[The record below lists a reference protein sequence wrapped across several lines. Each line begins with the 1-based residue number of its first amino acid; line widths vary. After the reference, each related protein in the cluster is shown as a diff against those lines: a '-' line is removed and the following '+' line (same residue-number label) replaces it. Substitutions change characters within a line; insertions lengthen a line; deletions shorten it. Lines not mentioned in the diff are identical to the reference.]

1 MCVFYVCE
9 NAFARTSARVNEWVA
24 QRSILHHLRDALEYV
39 TKPMNETD
47 VTSDQLGA
55 PGSRGIS
62 RRWWQ
67 RPTPLTERRRLDVQ
81 PYADGAKPGLDAVAH
96 QLSMLSIANAEQD
109 LDKPPF
115 PLYAYREILLI
126 ERRVLEMC
134 VSLRI
139 AWVTARHARL
149 DIGAAG
155 RRATVL
161 KRVAAM
167 MRREA
172 ARAGLRA
179 WREKALQSARIEDRA
194 SALRRGVARKFSQ
207 GTSQSTLMDT
217 LTKAAKGNPDQL
229 KAWLPTFESAIVT
242 ALHEWAKKTSEVG
255 DNWGGVDS
263 FFAKTHDAEDDC
275 SNVVLPLLAEHRA
288 HETDGQMVTIAWQK
302 ELLRLFT
309 CESTTEQLELP
320 PAIAA
325 GASTLKLVHDKMTP
339 QLYQLGVRLRDLRFR
354 TGPTMARVARISDF
368 A

>member
-1 MCVFYVCE
+1 MD
-9 NAFARTSARVNEWVA
+9 EWVA

-62 RRWWQ
+62 QRWWQ

-81 PYADGAKPGLDAVAH
+81 PYADGAKPGLDAVAY

-155 RRATVL
+155 RRDCPQA
-161 KRVAAM
+161 RRGHDAAGGGAG
-167 MRREA
+167 RA
-172 ARAGLRA
+172 AGLAREGITKRPHRGPGLGAAAA
-179 WREKALQSARIEDRA
+179 WGSSHNQPRNI
-194 SALRRGVARKFSQ
+194 
-207 GTSQSTLMDT
+207 
-217 LTKAAKGNPDQL
+217 AKYL
-229 KAWLPTFESAIVT
+229 
-242 ALHEWAKKTSEVG
+242 
-255 DNWGGVDS
+255 
-263 FFAKTHDAEDDC
+263 
-275 SNVVLPLLAEHRA
+275 
-288 HETDGQMVTIAWQK
+288 DGHIDEGSKGQ
-302 ELLRLFT
+302 
-309 CESTTEQLELP
+309 P
-320 PAIAA
+320 
-325 GASTLKLVHDKMTP
+325 
-339 QLYQLGVRLRDLRFR
+339 
-354 TGPTMARVARISDF
+354 
-368 A
+368 

>member
-1 MCVFYVCE
+1 
-9 NAFARTSARVNEWVA
+9 
-24 QRSILHHLRDALEYV
+24 
-39 TKPMNETD
+39 
-47 VTSDQLGA
+47 
-55 PGSRGIS
+55 
-62 RRWWQ
+62 
-67 RPTPLTERRRLDVQ
+67 
-81 PYADGAKPGLDAVAH
+81 
-96 QLSMLSIANAEQD
+96 
-109 LDKPPF
+109 
-115 PLYAYREILLI
+115 
-126 ERRVLEMC
+126 
-134 VSLRI
+134 
-139 AWVTARHARL
+139 WVTARHARL

-194 SALRRGVARKFSQ
+194 SALRRRGVARTISQ
-207 GTSQSTLMDT
+207 GTSQSPESKTLMDT

-302 ELLRLFT
+302 ELHQLFT
-309 CESTTEQLELP
+309 CESTEQLELP

-339 QLYQLGVRLRDLRFR
+339 QLYQLGTRLRDLRFR

>member
-1 MCVFYVCE
+1 
-9 NAFARTSARVNEWVA
+9 
-24 QRSILHHLRDALEYV
+24 
-39 TKPMNETD
+39 
-47 VTSDQLGA
+47 
-55 PGSRGIS
+55 
-62 RRWWQ
+62 
-67 RPTPLTERRRLDVQ
+67 
-81 PYADGAKPGLDAVAH
+81 
-96 QLSMLSIANAEQD
+96 MLSIANAEQD

-179 WREKALQSARIEDRA
+179 WREKAVQSARIEDRA
-194 SALRRGVARKFSQ
+194 SALRRGVARTISQ
-207 GTSQSTLMDT
+207 GTSQSPESKT

-242 ALHEWAKKTSEVG
+242 ALHDW
-255 DNWGGVDS
+255 
-263 FFAKTHDAEDDC
+263 
-275 SNVVLPLLAEHRA
+275 
-288 HETDGQMVTIAWQK
+288 
-302 ELLRLFT
+302 
-309 CESTTEQLELP
+309 
-320 PAIAA
+320 
-325 GASTLKLVHDKMTP
+325 
-339 QLYQLGVRLRDLRFR
+339 
-354 TGPTMARVARISDF
+354 
-368 A
+368 

>member
-1 MCVFYVCE
+1 MD
-9 NAFARTSARVNEWVA
+9 EWVA

-39 TKPMNETD
+39 TKPMDETD
-47 VTSDQLGA
+47 VTGDQL
-55 PGSRGIS
+55 IS
-62 RRWWQ
+62 QRWWQ

-81 PYADGAKPGLDAVAH
+81 PYADGAKPGLDAVAY

-115 PLYAYREILLI
+115 PLYTYREILLI

-139 AWVTARHARL
+139 EWVTARHARL

-155 RRATVL
+155 
-161 KRVAAM
+161 
-167 MRREA
+167 
-172 ARAGLRA
+172 
-179 WREKALQSARIEDRA
+179 
-194 SALRRGVARKFSQ
+194 VARTISQ
-207 GTSQSTLMDT
+207 GTTV
-217 LTKAAKGNPDQL
+217 LTKADMGDPDQL
-229 KAWLPTFESAIVT
+229 KAWLPTFEAVIVT

-263 FFAKTHDAEDDC
+263 FFFAKIHDAEDDC

-288 HETDGQMVTIAWQK
+288 HETDGQALTIAWQK
-302 ELLRLFT
+302 ELHRLFT
-309 CESTTEQLELP
+309 CESTEQLELP

-339 QLYQLGVRLRDLRFR
+339 QLYQLAVRLRDLRFR

>member
-1 MCVFYVCE
+1 MD
-9 NAFARTSARVNEWVA
+9 EWVA

-39 TKPMNETD
+39 TKPMDETD
-47 VTSDQLGA
+47 VTGDQL
-55 PGSRGIS
+55 IS
-62 RRWWQ
+62 QRWWK

-81 PYADGAKPGLDAVAH
+81 PYADGAKPGLDAVAY

-115 PLYAYREILLI
+115 PLYTYREILLI

-139 AWVTARHARL
+139 EWVTARHARL

-155 RRATVL
+155 
-161 KRVAAM
+161 
-167 MRREA
+167 
-172 ARAGLRA
+172 
-179 WREKALQSARIEDRA
+179 
-194 SALRRGVARKFSQ
+194 VARTISQ
-207 GTSQSTLMDT
+207 GTTV
-217 LTKAAKGNPDQL
+217 LTKADMGDPDQL
-229 KAWLPTFESAIVT
+229 KAWLPTFEAVIVT

-263 FFAKTHDAEDDC
+263 FFFAKIHDAEDDC

-302 ELLRLFT
+302 ELHRLFT
-309 CESTTEQLELP
+309 CESTEQLELP

-339 QLYQLGVRLRDLRFR
+339 QLYQLAVRLRDLRFR

>member
-1 MCVFYVCE
+1 MD
-9 NAFARTSARVNEWVA
+9 EWVA
-24 QRSILHHLRDALEYV
+24 QRAILHHLRDALEYV
-39 TKPMNETD
+39 TKPMDETD
-47 VTSDQLGA
+47 VTGDQL
-55 PGSRGIS
+55 IS
-62 RRWWQ
+62 QRWWK

-81 PYADGAKPGLDAVAH
+81 PYADGAKPGLDAVAY

-115 PLYAYREILLI
+115 PLYTYREILLI

-155 RRATVL
+155 
-161 KRVAAM
+161 
-167 MRREA
+167 
-172 ARAGLRA
+172 
-179 WREKALQSARIEDRA
+179 
-194 SALRRGVARKFSQ
+194 VARTISQ
-207 GTSQSTLMDT
+207 GTTV
-217 LTKAAKGNPDQL
+217 LTKADMGDPDQL
-229 KAWLPTFESAIVT
+229 KAWLPTFEAVIVT

-263 FFAKTHDAEDDC
+263 FFFAKIHDAEDDC

-288 HETDGQMVTIAWQK
+288 HETDGQALTIAWQK
-302 ELLRLFT
+302 ELHRLFT
-309 CESTTEQLELP
+309 CESTEQLELP

-339 QLYQLGVRLRDLRFR
+339 QLYQLAVRLRDLRFR

>member
-1 MCVFYVCE
+1 MPT
-9 NAFARTSARVNEWVA
+9 AFARTCPSACTT
-24 QRSILHHLRDALEYV
+24 RSSPRWR
-39 TKPMNETD
+39 
-47 VTSDQLGA
+47 S
-55 PGSRGIS
+55 GSRGTS

-81 PYADGAKPGLDAVAH
+81 PYADGAKPGLDAVAY

-115 PLYAYREILLI
+115 PLYTYREILLI

-149 DIGAAG
+149 DMGAAG
-155 RRATVL
+155 
-161 KRVAAM
+161 
-167 MRREA
+167 
-172 ARAGLRA
+172 
-179 WREKALQSARIEDRA
+179 
-194 SALRRGVARKFSQ
+194 VARTISQ
-207 GTSQSTLMDT
+207 GTTDT
-217 LTKAAKGNPDQL
+217 LTKADKGDPDQL
-229 KAWLPTFESAIVT
+229 KAWLPTFEAVVVT

-302 ELLRLFT
+302 ELHRLFT
-309 CESTTEQLELP
+309 CESTEQLELP

-339 QLYQLGVRLRDLRFR
+339 QLYQLGTRLRDLRFR